1 MGARERDGKIEERR
15 VVWWSGEQWLSE
27 DRGMSKTF
35 DVSGGSASPSV
46 RRWEDSANVLKI
58 NGCIGTGFS
67 QG

>member
-1 MGARERDGKIEERR
+1 MGRLRSEGWCGGVVSMVERGFRAE
-15 VVWWSGEQWLSE
+15 SE